1 MSISNFAYRTFVLI
15 DFAWNVKFLLFKG
28 KKLLTFFVNHFIV
41 IIHLYIF
48 SINVSNVVSFLSQ
61 NVISLRISCF
71 FFPEIYLLK
80 IKNGNSMMALINLL
94 ISPATNRLRYQTSL
108 NFSWLA
114 GAHKVCSISS
124 WKMQISSYRVWKVTS
139 IMFIK
144 KFHFFTSHKYE
155 CNMWLYEYN
164 KLNGKTEPT
173 KHVGLF
179 TDHMFHCSI
188 QLALLKCNR
197 TRKNQEDL

>member
-1 MSISNFAYRTFVLI
+1 MSILDFAKRTFVLI

-124 WKMQISSYRVWKVTS
+124 WKMQIS
-139 IMFIK
+139 
-144 KFHFFTSHKYE
+144 
-155 CNMWLYEYN
+155 
-164 KLNGKTEPT
+164 
-173 KHVGLF
+173 
-179 TDHMFHCSI
+179 
-188 QLALLKCNR
+188 
-197 TRKNQEDL
+197 